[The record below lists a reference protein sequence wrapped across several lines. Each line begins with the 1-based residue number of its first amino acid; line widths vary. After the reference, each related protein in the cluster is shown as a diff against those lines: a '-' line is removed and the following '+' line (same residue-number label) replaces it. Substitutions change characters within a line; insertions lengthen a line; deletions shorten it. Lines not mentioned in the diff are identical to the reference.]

1 MAATVFVFEGTAH
14 YAHPGIE
21 WAMATVQED
30 YSPAR
35 ECKASAWTK
44 TLSWLT
50 AHGYRRLWS
59 TPTYTDGR
67 KGTQVWGKVS
77 VFGDT
82 NVHYSGS
89 FSVKARYEQWLAK
102 QQPKEEQPS
111 PSERMLQQL
120 ARARAYEACQ
130 YANAHPEL
138 SAREVNEMMKARA
151 CGNV

>member
-1 MAATVFVFEGTAH
+1 MAATVFVFKGTAH

-30 YSPAR
+30 YAPAR
-35 ECKASAWTK
+35 ECKGTWTK
-44 TLSWLT
+44 TQSWLV
-50 AHGYRRLWS
+50 ANGYRCLWS
-59 TPTYTDGR
+59 TPVELSGKDA
-67 KGTQVWGKVS
+67 KQVWGKVS

-82 NVHYSGS
+82 NVRYTGAYA
-89 FSVKARYEQWLAK
+89 VKTRYEHWLAA
-102 QQPKEEQPS
+102 QPSKEEQPS
-111 PSERMLQQL
+111 MTERMLQQL

-138 SAREVNEMMKARA
+138 SAREVNEYMKARA

>member
-30 YSPAR
+30 YAPAR
-35 ECKASAWTK
+35 ELKCEWTK
-44 TLSWLT
+44 TLYWLV
-50 AHGYRRLWS
+50 ANGYRCLWS
-59 TPTYTDGR
+59 TPTELSGKDA
-67 KGTQVWGKVS
+67 KQVWGKVS

-82 NVHYSGS
+82 NVRYTGS
-89 FSVKARYEQWLAK
+89 YAVKARYEHWLAK

-120 ARARAYEACQ
+120 ARARAYETCQ

-138 SAREVNEMMKARA
+138 TAREVNEMMKARA